1 MADSTFEWTYTSE
14 NHLDEDKVWRQ
25 DISPNL
31 NELLPNVRQICQY
44 GLTEMLNNAFAHSA
58 SKEFNI
64 KLSMNEQEVIF
75 EIIDSGIGV
84 FAKVQNDLGLDDP
97 RHSVLELAKGKFTSD
112 PQNHSGE
119 GIFFTSRVFDQFS
132 IRSGKL
138 LFFGGRNGDWHLE
151 EFPESEIAG
160 TVIRM
165 MICKDSSLKI
175 ADIFN
180 EYTDPDK
187 NPGFHKTVIPLKL
200 MEQDGYSLISRSQAK
215 RLINRFDRFLEV
227 IIDFSGVEMI
237 GQGFAD
243 ELFRVFANA
252 HSGVNLQPVNCS
264 QNVENMIR
272 HTGFSGTI
280 SK

>member
-1 MADSTFEWTYTSE
+1 MADAFFEWTYTSE
-14 NHLDEDKVWRQ
+14 TSPDEDKIWRH
-25 DISPNL
+25 DI
-31 NELLPNVRQICQY
+31 LPKLSKYSTNVRDICYY
-44 GLTEMLNNAFAHSA
+44 GLTEMLNNAFSHSA
-58 SKEFNI
+58 SKNFII
-64 KLSMNEQEVIF
+64 KLSINDREIIF
-75 EIIDSGIGV
+75 EIIDSGVGV
-84 FAKVQNDLGLDDP
+84 FAKIQNELGLDDP

-119 GIFFTSRVFDQFS
+119 GIFFTSRIFDQFS
-132 IRSGKL
+132 IKSGKL
-138 LFFGGRNGDWHLE
+138 LFFGGRSGDWHLE
-151 EFPESEIAG
+151 ESPESETTG

-165 MICKDSSLKI
+165 ALRKELSLKI
-175 ADIFN
+175 AEVFN

-187 NPGFHKTVIPLKL
+187 NPGFHKTIIPLKL

-227 IIDFSGVEMI
+227 IIDFSGIDMI

-252 HSGVNLQPVNCS
+252 HSGVKLQPVNCS

-272 HTGFSGTI
+272 HIGFSGTV